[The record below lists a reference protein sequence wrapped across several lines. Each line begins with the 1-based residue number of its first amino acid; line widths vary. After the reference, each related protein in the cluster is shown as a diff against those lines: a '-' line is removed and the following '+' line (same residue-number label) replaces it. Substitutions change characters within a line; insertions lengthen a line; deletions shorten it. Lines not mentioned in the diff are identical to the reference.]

1 MFNNK
6 QKQIILISAIL
17 FFASICY
24 MFSQLDSSSSK
35 TMIKSAAD
43 IYASETN
50 NLLHAKVSALE
61 TDLKLHKETVLEVG
75 LSHYWLSLVQV
86 KD

>member
-17 FFASICY
+17 FFGSICY
-24 MFSQLDSSSSK
+24 MFSQLDSSSKS
-35 TMIKSAAD
+35 MIKSAAD

-50 NLLHAKVSALE
+50 NLLHAKVAALE

-75 LSHYWLSLVQV
+75 GPCSHFFCLASYI
-86 KD
+86 